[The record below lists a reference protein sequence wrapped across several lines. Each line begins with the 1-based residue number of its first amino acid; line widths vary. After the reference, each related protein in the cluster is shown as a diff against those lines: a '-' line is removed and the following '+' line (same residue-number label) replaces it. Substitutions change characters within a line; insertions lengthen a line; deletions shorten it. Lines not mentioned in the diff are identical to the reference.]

1 MKMMFADYTFQYE
14 NNGDITFDKELKIE
28 FLTRLGAKV
37 FDSYVLTVTADD
49 RVRLRKVDSGDD
61 KNQLEFDI

>member
-1 MKMMFADYTFQYE
+1 MFADYTFQYE
-14 NNGDITFDKELKIE
+14 DNGDITFDRELKIDS
-28 FLTRLGAKV
+28 LTNLGARI

>member
-14 NNGDITFDKELKIE
+14 DNGDITFDRELKIDN
-28 FLTRLGAKV
+28 LTNLGARV

-49 RVRLRKVDSGDD
+49 RVRLRKVDSGD
-61 KNQLEFDI
+61 KNQLELDV

>member
-14 NNGDITFDKELKIE
+14 DNGDITFDRELKIDN
-28 FLTRLGAKV
+28 LTRLGARI

-49 RVRLRKVDSGDD
+49 RVRLRKVDSGD

>member
-1 MKMMFADYTFQYE
+1 MFADYTFQYE
-14 NNGDITFDKELKIE
+14 DNGDITFDRELKTDS
-28 FLTRLGAKV
+28 LTNLGARI

-49 RVRLRKVDSGDD
+49 RVRLRKVDSGD